1 MKLSKYYQIMVEY
14 VDNTCVELDRSI
26 SIGEARRL
34 LGIQNRMPIEKAAKR
49 FYINRVDTL
58 IREVKV

>member
-14 VDNTCVELDRSI
+14 VDNTFAELDKAPSI
-26 SIGEARRL
+26 SEARLL
-34 LGIQNRMPIEKAAKR
+34 LGIRHRMPIEKVAKR

>member
-1 MKLSKYYQIMVEY
+1 MVEY
-14 VDNTCVELDRSI
+14 VDNTFAELDTAP

-34 LGIQNRMPIEKAAKR
+34 LGIQHRMPIEKAAKR

>member
-14 VDNTCVELDRSI
+14 VDNTFVELDKAP
-26 SIGEARRL
+26 SIGEARL
-34 LGIQNRMPIEKAAKR
+34 LLAIQHRMPIEKVAKR